1 MDTTF
6 SNVLMLKRIR
16 ANIPGLI
23 RRSFLTNRRL
33 IFLVREIS
41 PLHLRCRH
49 LLQYTPESYGF
60 RVFTQTYQRRFP
72 LV

>member
-60 RVFTQTYQRRFP
+60 RFFTQTYQRRFP